1 MPLHPHD
8 EAPMRAAIAAS
19 REALAAGDMP
29 FGATLV
35 DAQGVLRWTA
45 RNDQHSR
52 ADCTRHA
59 ETALVQDA
67 GAALGAAVLEGATV
81 YASGEPCAMCAG
93 AMYWAGVRRIV
104 WAAGQPE
111 IGATLGGAL
120 LPLRTAQT
128 LAGASRAV
136 QVDGPLLADEAVAV
150 LREWAARQRAASA

>member
-1 MPLHPHD
+1 MALHPED

-29 FGATLV
+29 FGAALV

-45 RNDQHSR
+45 RNDEKTR
-52 ADCTRHA
+52 GDCTRHA

-67 GAALGAAVLEGATV
+67 AAALGRGVLDGATV

-104 WAAGQPE
+104 YAAGQPE
-111 IGATLGGAL
+111 IGATLGGLL
-120 LPLRTAQT
+120 LPIRTAQT
-128 LAGASRAV
+128 LAGASRPV
-136 QVDGPLLADEAVAV
+136 VVDGPLLADEAVVV
-150 LREWAARQRAASA
+150 LRDWVTAQRAGG